1 LVLRKP
7 RRKVEAFRWSCAVT
21 KAEKT
26 GVINFVSAWLDHRV
40 AGIEEEMKRL
50 QKRLADA
57 ERRIEALDFFRNDA
71 A

>member
-1 LVLRKP
+1 
-7 RRKVEAFRWSCAVT
+7 VT